1 MTTIIAVSGSL
12 RRHSFNTALINA
24 AADQFPDQITC
35 ASIEGIPLYNADVEK
50 ADGVPKL
57 VSELKDQ
64 IAGADGLLISAPEY
78 NNAIPGVLKNAI
90 DWLSRPADDISR
102 VFHDRPVAVMGASAG
117 RFGTILSQNAL
128 LPVLRTLRTRPWYE
142 GRLMVSSAGDLVDDE
157 GVLSDEETL
166 KRLKKFVEGFIEFCE
181 K

>member
-1 MTTIIAVSGSL
+1 
-12 RRHSFNTALINA
+12 
-24 AADQFPDQITC
+24 
-35 ASIEGIPLYNADVEK
+35 
-50 ADGVPKL
+50 
-57 VSELKDQ
+57 
-64 IAGADGLLISAPEY
+64 
-78 NNAIPGVLKNAI
+78 
-90 DWLSRPADDISR
+90 